1 MPPCSA
7 FSIEWGLRSFF
18 CLGWTG
24 TSVLPITAFHTG
36 MMMGLSLQAQ
46 YQILEKRK
54 AGKEQTSYVLVHH
67 IVW

>member
-1 MPPCSA
+1 
-7 FSIEWGLRSFF
+7 
-18 CLGWTG
+18 
-24 TSVLPITAFHTG
+24 